1 MGLERNGVPHRTV
14 FVGPARFIYITQ
26 YTAASMN
33 ASATTVRVSRDTLSE
48 LERFQKALRTKTADE
63 TIREV
68 LKLQRATVIGRLS
81 GSLRGR
87 VTRFAEADRI
97 DTDY

>member
-1 MGLERNGVPHRTV
+1 MGRVRRGDQDSTV
-14 FVGPARFIYITQ
+14 FARPPRLIYVMQ
-26 YTAASMN
+26 YTIFSM
-33 ASATTVRVSRDTLSE
+33 SAPATSVRVSRDTLSE

-68 LKLQRATVIGRLS
+68 LKLQRAAVIGRLS

-87 VTRFAEADRI
+87 VRRFTEADRI
-97 DTDY
+97 DSDR